1 MKKMILL
8 VVLLILSA
16 CTDYVAQI
24 DDQIVNLKDTS
35 GQAGETLTDSR
46 DGQTYRTFIVGSQI
60 WMAENLNYETSNSYC
75 YDDKKGNCTKYGRL
89 YTYSAA
95 TNACPSGWHL
105 PSKEE
110 WESLIDAV
118 GGESVAGK
126 MLKAKRGWYDDGNGE
141 NSIGFLALPG
151 GSKGNM
157 AYNEEYKGIEEK
169 GVFWTSTR
177 FSDYYYAYHVSMYY
191 DEDKASVGHESVNYK
206 FSVRCVRPIGG
217 SLTDTRDS
225 QTYKTVKIGDQEW
238 MAENLNYETENS
250 YCYNDSAEY
259 CAKYG
264 RLYTWAAAVEA
275 CPSGWHLPD
284 TTEWNTLVSAVGGE
298 SIAVEMLKSASGWS
312 DDGNGTDAFAFSAL
326 PAGYGENSGKYI
338 FEGEETYFWGSAE
351 LDDRLAYHTAL
362 SSFSIG
368 GWYSD
373 YTYKS
378 SRYSVRCIKDE
389 SNAVKSSSSKKNES
403 SSSIASSSSQKDES
417 SSSSVSSSSKKS
429 ESSSSDTPKS
439 SSSETNESSSS
450 VKSSSSAAS
459 SSSEKAESSSSKV
472 TEPAEGILTDS
483 RDGQTYKTIIIGT
496 QTWMA
501 ENLNYETDNS
511 YCYGN
516 ADSNCVKYGRLYTWA
531 AAMDSA
537 GTWSTNGK
545 GCGYGVI
552 CSPTYPLQ
560 GACPSGWHLPNRDEW
575 NTLLEA
581 VGGSSNA
588 GLKLKSASGWYG
600 SGNGTDDYGFSALAG
615 GFRNSPE
622 SYFDDGSFLNVG
634 DVASFWY
641 SEVFGKNEAYVME
654 LYYYKSYATITD
666 TGKNTARSV
675 RCVKDN

>member
-1 MKKMILL
+1 MILL

-217 SLTDTRDS
+217 NLTDTRDS

-417 SSSSVSSSSKKS
+417 SSS
-429 ESSSSDTPKS
+429 DTPKS
-439 SSSETNESSSS
+439 SSSETSVSSSS
-450 VKSSSSAAS
+450 STKDVIPSSSSGQALSSSEGSSGSKS

-483 RDGQTYKTIIIGT
+483 RDGQTYKTVKIGE
-496 QTWMA
+496 QVWMA
-501 ENLNYETDNS
+501 ENLNFKTDS
-511 YCYGN
+511 SFCYSN
-516 ADSNCVKYGRLYTWA
+516 DEANCVTYGRLYTWSV
-531 AAMDSA
+531 AMS
-537 GTWSTNGK
+537 
-545 GCGYGVI
+545 
-552 CSPTYPLQ
+552 
-560 GACPSGWHLPNRDEW
+560 ACPNGWHLPGNDEW
-575 NTLLEA
+575 NTLFTV
-581 VGGSSNA
+581 VGGTSTA
-588 GLKLKSASGWYG
+588 GSVLRATSGWYG
-600 SGNGTDDYGFSALAG
+600 NGNGSDDFGFSALPAG
-615 GFRNSPE
+615 NYDQG
-622 SYFDDGSFLNVG
+622 YFNNRG
-634 DVASFWY
+634 DEASFWMADEFNRESASY
-641 SEVFGKNEAYVME
+641 ARLRYWEAYVY
-654 LYYYKSYATITD
+654 LGDHYKHY
-666 TGKNTARSV
+666 GLSV
-675 RCVKDN
+675 RCLKN

>member
-312 DDGNGTDAFAFSAL
+312 DDGIIKHVGRVGAGGQPFREIGFA
-326 PAGYGENSGKYI
+326 PE
-338 FEGEETYFWGSAE
+338 AE
-351 LDDRLAYHTAL
+351 LDAVALHPTQLLLHLPADSVGQLRHRRTVAQEHTDISCSENLRCTAIML
-362 SSFSIG
+362 QQFFDG
-368 GWYSD
+368 G
-373 YTYKS
+373 
-378 SRYSVRCIKDE
+378 RPEVG
-389 SNAVKSSSSKKNES
+389 
-403 SSSIASSSSQKDES
+403 QK
-417 SSSSVSSSSKKS
+417 
-429 ESSSSDTPKS
+429 
-439 SSSETNESSSS
+439 
-450 VKSSSSAAS
+450 
-459 SSSEKAESSSSKV
+459 
-472 TEPAEGILTDS
+472 LQ
-483 RDGQTYKTIIIGT
+483 GQTII
-496 QTWMA
+496 Q
-501 ENLNYETDNS
+501 
-511 YCYGN
+511 
-516 ADSNCVKYGRLYTWA
+516 
-531 AAMDSA
+531 
-537 GTWSTNGK
+537 
-545 GCGYGVI
+545 
-552 CSPTYPLQ
+552 
-560 GACPSGWHLPNRDEW
+560 
-575 NTLLEA
+575 
-581 VGGSSNA
+581 
-588 GLKLKSASGWYG
+588 
-600 SGNGTDDYGFSALAG
+600 
-615 GFRNSPE
+615 
-622 SYFDDGSFLNVG
+622 
-634 DVASFWY
+634 
-641 SEVFGKNEAYVME
+641 FGHK
-654 LYYYKSYATITD
+654 
-666 TGKNTARSV
+666 
-675 RCVKDN
+675 